1 MKFDI
6 FGKKVL
12 EVIRSDGQWIAFY
25 CGNGGVKLKADD
37 IRVPSS
43 LVESELG
50 EYIADVFHEW
60 ATLDPQLPTLAVQVM
75 PKHRIE
81 YIPKYR

>member
-12 EVIRSDGQWIAFY
+12 EVIRSDDQWVAFY
-25 CGNGGVKLKADD
+25 CGNGGVKRKADD
-37 IRVPSS
+37 IRIPAS
-43 LVESELG
+43 LEESELD

-60 ATLDPQLPTLAVQVM
+60 ATTDRNDVKRV
-75 PKHRIE
+75 
-81 YIPKYR
+81 